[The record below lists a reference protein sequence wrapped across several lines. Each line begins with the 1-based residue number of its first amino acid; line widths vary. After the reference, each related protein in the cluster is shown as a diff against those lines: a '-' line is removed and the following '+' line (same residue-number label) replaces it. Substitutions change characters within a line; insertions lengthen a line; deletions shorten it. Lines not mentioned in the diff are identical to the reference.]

1 MRGKRVTKE
10 SFPYIYIIYIYIYSK
25 VCMCEISILISLM
38 SIVLY
43 ENVKKKKKKK
53 DDECLS
59 LSNIYYIFS
68 FLLYNIDIY
77 FKYIHLVIYDNLI
90 FTHNLF
96 LVILIYIY

>member
-10 SFPYIYIIYIYIYSK
+10 SFPYICIYIYSK

-59 LSNIYYIFS
+59 LSNIYYIF
-68 FLLYNIDIY
+68 FYYL
-77 FKYIHLVIYDNLI
+77 
-90 FTHNLF
+90 
-96 LVILIYIY
+96 

>member
-10 SFPYIYIIYIYIYSK
+10 SFPYIYSK

-53 DDECLS
+53 KDDECLS
-59 LSNIYYIFS
+59 LSNIYIKH
-68 FLLYNIDIY
+68 Y
-77 FKYIHLVIYDNLI
+77 F
-90 FTHNLF
+90 
-96 LVILIYIY
+96 

>member
-10 SFPYIYIIYIYIYSK
+10 SFPYIYIYSK

-59 LSNIYYIFS
+59 LSNIYIKHF
-68 FLLYNIDIY
+68 I
-77 FKYIHLVIYDNLI
+77 FKYIY
-90 FTHNLF
+90 
-96 LVILIYIY
+96 